1 MKRSVIAMLL
11 IVLLAVCLCVSCKD
25 EPAGGSASAGDKWVA
40 TSDDSET
47 VEGVTSQ
54 TNVTVTLVF
63 DGKGGVTSTSYLN
76 SMKMGGVE
84 MASQLTE
91 EQRTTTQ
98 TGTYTATEITFTYVM
113 EGVSVTTKAT
123 YSISGNKMTV
133 TAEGKSQ
140 TFTKK

>member
-1 MKRSVIAMLL
+1 MLL

-40 TSDDSET
+40 TYDDTET
-47 VEGVTSQ
+47 IEGVSYVS
-54 TNVTVTLVF
+54 NVTVTLVF
-63 DGKGGVTSTSYLN
+63 DGKGGITSTTYLN
-76 SMKMGGVE
+76 SMQVGGVD
-84 MASQLTE
+84 MASKMTE

-98 TGTYTATEITFTYVM
+98 TGTYTATEITFTYVL
-113 EGVSVTTKAT
+113 EGVSVTSKAT